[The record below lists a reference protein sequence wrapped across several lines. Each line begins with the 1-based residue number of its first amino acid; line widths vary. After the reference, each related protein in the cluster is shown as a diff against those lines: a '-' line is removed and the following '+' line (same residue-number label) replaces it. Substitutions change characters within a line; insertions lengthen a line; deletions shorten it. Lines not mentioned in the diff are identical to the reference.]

1 METRKYIQEQKEGNK
16 DMVNHPSHYKNN
28 GIECID
34 IMETLYGSEWVYHF
48 CVLNAFKYQFRF
60 KNKGKAQED
69 LKKAAWYN
77 IKAAELLD
85 KIKED
90 K

>member
-1 METRKYIQEQKEGNK
+1 METRKYLQEQIEGNK

-34 IMETLYGSEWVYHF
+34 IMETLYGPEWVYHF

-69 LKKAAWYN
+69 LKKAASG
-77 IKAAELLD
+77 AGSHA
-85 KIKED
+85 
-90 K
+90 